1 MELLVCAFIT
11 LAIVCMVHR
20 HRVRLFDRESEF
32 ISQMVARGADVNI
45 ERFLAGMNGE
55 LQVKERL
62 LRKMRTGIICGGMG
76 IALYIRAALS
86 KLAIIAPVQQETINF
101 RLGAGTLLLLIGIAG
116 FASYFKGRKL
126 LAKEIEY
133 EERMSG
139 QTVTTAT
146 RNGKR

>member
-1 MELLVCAFIT
+1 MDLLVCAFTT
-11 LAIVCMVHR
+11 LLIVWMAHR
-20 HRVRLFDRESEF
+20 HQDRVFDRESEF

-86 KLAIIAPVQQETINF
+86 KLAIIAQVDQGTINF
-101 RLGAGTLLLLIGIAG
+101 RLGVGTLLLLIGIAG
-116 FASYFKGRKL
+116 LTTYFKGRKL

-133 EERMSG
+133 EERMTSDSRSG
-139 QTVTTAT
+139 
-146 RNGKR
+146 NE